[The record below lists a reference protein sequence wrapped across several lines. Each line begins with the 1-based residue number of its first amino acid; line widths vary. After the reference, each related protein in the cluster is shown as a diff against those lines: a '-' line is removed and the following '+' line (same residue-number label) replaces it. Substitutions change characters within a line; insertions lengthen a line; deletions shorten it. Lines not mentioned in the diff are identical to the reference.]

1 MLIHSRLLC
10 ILVLSTAIP
19 LDINSSFH
27 IHNQSNSEVSYIK
40 LLHLGIDIAYG
51 STCGVADAGNPM
63 KIELPF

>member
-1 MLIHSRLLC
+1 LISTPVSTY
-10 ILVLSTAIP
+10 IISPIVKLV
-19 LDINSSFH
+19 
-27 IHNQSNSEVSYIK
+27 K